1 MCGAESCAGARR
13 RSAARASA
21 SPLSRSASGGH
32 GDVDVLA
39 LDVSDAWLAAADD
52 LHDVVGAGVGLA
64 LLHALLE
71 RHMDGGAN
79 VHLGDA
85 HADRLLDLVDRDPRA
100 AV

>member
-1 MCGAESCAGARR
+1 MGGSESCAGTRC

-39 LDVSDAWLAAADD
+39 LDVSDAWLAAAED
-52 LHDVVGAGVGLA
+52 LHDGGGAGGGPA
-64 LLHALLE
+64 CLHAPLE

-85 HADRLLDLVDRDPRA
+85 HADRLFALVDRDPRA